1 MTLVLCRVDDRLI
14 HGQVVVGW
22 GQPLGIQRYRAG
34 RRRGGAERL
43 GAGPLPDGG
52 AAGARG
58 GVRHGGECRA
68 HSSAPGTP
76 TAGARRCCSG
86 SIEAAA
92 QLYHAA
98 PTIVRKINLGGIH
111 HRPGRVE
118 RLPYVYLSPEEHR
131 LLTELAAEG
140 AEIAGQDLPTATPV
154 PLGIDDMS
162 PLDAGDAAAAAG
174 AGARWWR
181 STW

>member
-22 GQPLGIQRYRAG
+22 GQPLGIQRIVLADDEVAKSTWEQDLYRMAVP
-34 RRRGGAERL
+34 GGLEVVFTTVAS
-43 GAGPLPDGG
+43 
-52 AAGARG
+52 AGAQLRG
-58 GVRHGGECRA
+58 WDSDGKR
-68 HSSAPGTP
+68 
-76 TAGARRCCSG
+76 TAVLLG
-86 SIEAAA
+86 SVEAAV

-98 PTIVRKINLGGIH
+98 PTVVRKINLGGIH

-154 PLGIDDMS
+154 PLGSM
-162 PLDAGDAAAAAG
+162 
-174 AGARWWR
+174 R
-181 STW
+181 

>member
-22 GQPLGIQRYRAG
+22 GQPLGIQRIVLADDEVAKSEWEQDLYRMAVPSG
-34 RRRGGAERL
+34 LEVVFTTVAAAAAQLRGWDN
-43 GAGPLPDGG
+43 DGK
-52 AAGARG
+52 R
-58 GVRHGGECRA
+58 
-68 HSSAPGTP
+68 
-76 TAGARRCCSG
+76 TAVLLG
-86 SIEAAA
+86 SIEAVS
-92 QLYHAA
+92 QLYRAA
-98 PTIVRKINLGGIH
+98 PKVVRKINLGGIH

-154 PLGIDDMS
+154 PLGSM
-162 PLDAGDAAAAAG
+162 A
-174 AGARWWR
+174 
-181 STW
+181 

>member
-22 GQPLGIQRYRAG
+22 GQPLGIQRFVLADDDVAKSGWEQDLYRMAVPQGLEVVFSTVAGAGSQLRAWEADG
-34 RRRGGAERL
+34 RRTAILL
-43 GAGPLPDGG
+43 GT
-52 AAGARG
+52 
-58 GVRHGGECRA
+58 V
-68 HSSAPGTP
+68 
-76 TAGARRCCSG
+76 
-86 SIEAAA
+86 EAAA

-98 PTIVRKINLGGIH
+98 PAVVRKINLGGIH
-111 HRPGRVE
+111 HRPGRLE

-154 PLGIDDMS
+154 PLGSM
-162 PLDAGDAAAAAG
+162 
-174 AGARWWR
+174 
-181 STW
+181 T

>member
-22 GQPLGIQRYRAG
+22 GQPLGIQRIVLADDEVAKSAWEQDLYRMAVP
-34 RRRGGAERL
+34 GGLEVVFATV
-43 GAGPLPDGG
+43 A
-52 AAGARG
+52 AAGAQLRRLG
-58 GVRHGGECRA
+58 KLTT
-68 HSSAPGTP
+68 S
-76 TAGARRCCSG
+76 ARRCCWGASRRRR
-86 SIEAAA
+86 SCST
-92 QLYHAA
+92 AA
-98 PTIVRKINLGGIH
+98 PSVVRKINLGGIH

-154 PLGIDDMS
+154 PLGSM
-162 PLDAGDAAAAAG
+162 
-174 AGARWWR
+174 
-181 STW
+181 T